1 MSNSIFEVIFLA
13 LSVNAPI
20 QFIITAGQW
29 LLMARFLAPKERTFR
44 DALSCLS
51 LTYLSAFLLSLL
63 LWLFWPLDPEL
74 ILYNNRI
81 SIPAIIGEMIAMPY
95 WLYQFNYF
103 SKFKNKG
110 VNRPD

>member
-1 MSNSIFEVIFLA
+1 MSFLEIIILA

-20 QFIITAGQW
+20 QVIITIGQW
-29 LLMARFLAPKERTFR
+29 LLMARFLAPKERTFS

-51 LTYLSAFLLSLL
+51 LTYITAFVLALFF
-63 LWLFWPLDPEL
+63 WLYWPLDPEL

-81 SIPAIIGEMIAMPY
+81 SIPAIMGEIIAIPF

-103 SKFKNKG
+103 KSKEA
-110 VNRPD
+110 